1 MQTLINKHYLN
12 LMEHIFTQNIK
23 QVLQSH
29 FGDLAEDV
37 FNNSYLIRYINL
49 KTRSANKGSKS
60 RGSFHPLAV
69 LYVLIEDYILKGFDI
84 NDSYKDYDGATFT
97 AIKSRATELPFCKKI
112 QNHSFN
118 NRVNSEF
125 EKFFKEE
132 IELIPVIRNLE
143 TKKYWINENLLRVKE
158 QNIAKAVIE
167 IINSYFAAKQE
178 AFMSFIKACE
188 ELQKFEED
196 KTKNIEDFIIG
207 LLAPNVDARL
217 FEIVSYSILKFHYHN
232 QNIIWGFE
240 MDNLTTESLQLYK
253 TGRTNAND
261 GGIDFVMKPLGRFFQ
276 VTETIDFKKYFLD
289 IDKIQK
295 YPISF
300 VIKSEESTEN
310 LLQKIKDNANKT
322 YSIKSIV
329 EKYMS
334 CIEEVINIQTLR
346 ERFNIANQQGYLKP
360 ILDEIILQS
369 KVEFNYDDS
378 DTDDDEE

>member
-1 MQTLINKHYLN
+1 
-12 LMEHIFTQNIK
+12 MEHIFTANIK
-23 QVLQSH
+23 GILQTN
-29 FGDLAEDV
+29 FGDLADDV

-69 LYVLIEDYILKGFDI
+69 IHVLIEDYISKGYDH
-84 NDSYKDYDGATFT
+84 NDDYQNYDGASFT
-97 AIKSRATELPFCKKI
+97 AIKSRATKLPFCNKI

-125 EKFFKEE
+125 EKYFKEE
-132 IELIPVIRNLE
+132 IEFIPIIRNLE
-143 TKKYWINENLLRVKE
+143 TKKYWINENLIKVKG
-158 QNIAKAVIE
+158 QNISTSVIE
-167 IINSYFAAKQE
+167 IINAYFEAKQE
-178 AFMSFIKACE
+178 AFMGFIKTCE
-188 ELQKFEED
+188 DLQNIEED
-196 KTKNIEDFIIG
+196 KTKNIEEFIIG

-217 FEIVSYSILKFHYHN
+217 FEIVSYSILKFYYHD
-232 QNIIWGFE
+232 QIIIWGFD
-240 MDNLTTESLQLYK
+240 MDNLNKENLKLYK

-261 GGIDFVMKPLGRFFQ
+261 GGIDFVMKPLGSFFQ

-289 IDKIQK
+289 IDKIQR

-300 VIKSEESTEN
+300 VIKSDESKEV
-310 LLQKIKDNANKT
+310 LLNKIRDNANKT
-322 YSIKSIV
+322 YSIKAIV

-334 CIEEVINIQTLR
+334 CIEEVINIQILR
-346 ERFNIANQQGYLKP
+346 DRFNLAKEQGYLKP

-378 DTDDDEE
+378 DTEDDEE

>member
-1 MQTLINKHYLN
+1 M
-12 LMEHIFTQNIK
+12 
-23 QVLQSH
+23 
-29 FGDLAEDV
+29 
-37 FNNSYLIRYINL
+37 
-49 KTRSANKGSKS
+49 
-60 RGSFHPLAV
+60 
-69 LYVLIEDYILKGFDI
+69 
-84 NDSYKDYDGATFT
+84 
-97 AIKSRATELPFCKKI
+97 PFCKKI

-310 LLQKIKDNANKT
+310 LLQKIRDNANKT